1 MEEKGRLMFRFSYRH
16 PVIFEII
23 LFFAAL
29 ILAVIF
35 MVPVQAVTYASTEI
49 SSSLGRLA
57 ASLVLFLIFIR
68 SFRPGRL
75 FTGFLIMLPAL
86 LFALWNVF
94 NCFVTGGG
102 NMAAPDPGI
111 LLIGLA
117 PAVFEEIIFREIFI
131 DNLEKAGHTPRQAL
145 ILSAAVFALVH
156 LTNAAGGAPLQTLV
170 QAGYAFVVGLVLG
183 AVYIVSRDLAA
194 VILAHAAVDISN
206 HIFPGGSFTPVPVI
220 AAFLALLAA
229 EAAYAIFLLRGRE
242 EWENV

>member
-1 MEEKGRLMFRFSYRH
+1 MFKFAYRH
-16 PVIFEII
+16 PVIFEVI
-23 LFFAAL
+23 LFIGAL
-29 ILAVIF
+29 MLALIF

-49 SSSLGRLA
+49 ISSLGRLA

-68 SFRPGRL
+68 AFRPKRL
-75 FTGFLIMLPAL
+75 FSGLGVMLPAL

-102 NMAAPDPGI
+102 NVTAPDLGI
-111 LLIGLA
+111 LLMGLA

-156 LTNAAGGAPLQTLV
+156 LTNAVGGAPLQTLV

-183 AVYIVSRDLAA
+183 AVYIVSGDLFS

-206 HIFPGGSFTPVPVI
+206 HIFPGGSVTPMPVI
-220 AAFLALLAA
+220 IAFLVLLAA
-229 EAAYAIFLLRGRE
+229 EAAYAVFLVRE
-242 EWENV
+242 KKEWENA

>member
-1 MEEKGRLMFRFSYRH
+1 MFKFATRH
-16 PVIFEII
+16 PVIFEVI
-23 LFFAAL
+23 LFIGAL
-29 ILAVIF
+29 ILTVFF
-35 MVPVQAVTYASTEI
+35 MIPVQALTYASTEI

-68 SFRPGRL
+68 SFRPKRL

-86 LFALWNVF
+86 GFALWNVF

-102 NMAAPDPGI
+102 SVTAPDLEI

-117 PAVFEEIIFREIFI
+117 PAVFEEIISREIFI
-131 DNLEKAGHTPRQAL
+131 DNLEKAGHRPRQAL

-156 LTNAAGGAPLQTLV
+156 LTNVVGGSPLQTLV

-183 AVYIVSRDLAA
+183 AVYIVSGDLFG

-206 HIFPGGSFTPVPVI
+206 HIFPGGTVTPVPVI
-220 AAFLALLAA
+220 IAFLVLLSA
-229 EAAYAIFLLRGRE
+229 EAAYAFFLIRGKEKE
-242 EWENV
+242 ER